1 MAQIIPYLK
10 FNGNCEEAM
19 TFYKESLD
27 AELELQKVE
36 NSPVASQMP
45 PEAGKRILHSMLTK
59 GSMVLMAS
67 DMIFQGNLEP
77 GNVISLTLNCD
88 SSEEINKYFEKLSG
102 GGEILYPL
110 KEEFWGATHGQVKD
124 KFGFVWMLNQDKKSL
139 VAEPGLHTI
148 TDIWEFDAP
157 IDLVFS
163 TMTDPFYV
171 KDWWGP
177 ARFST
182 QVDQMNVV
190 PGGSWRFIQK
200 DYENNEYAFHGVYH
214 TVLKP
219 TQLVYTFEFEGM
231 PGHVLMETINF
242 IRENNKTKVIS
253 TSVFQ
258 SVEDRNG
265 MFKSGAEEGSSESQ
279 NRLATLLGKL
289 KTK

>member
-10 FNGNCEEAM
+10 FNGFCEEAM

-59 GSMVLMAS
+59 NSMVLMAS
-67 DMIFQGNLEP
+67 DMIFAGNLEP
-77 GNVISLTLNCD
+77 GNVITLTLNCD
-88 SSEEINKYFEKLSG
+88 SSEEINRYFKKLSD

-124 KFGFVWMLNQDKKSL
+124 KFGFVWMLNHNKKSL
-139 VAEPGLHTI
+139 IAEPGLHSI
-148 TDIWEFDAP
+148 VDVWEFDAP
-157 IDLVFS
+157 IELVFT
-163 TMTDPFYV
+163 TMTDPVYI

-177 ARFST
+177 RRFST

-190 PGGSWRFIQK
+190 PGGSWRYIQR
-200 DYENNEYAFHGVYH
+200 DAENNLYAFHGVYH
-214 TVLKP
+214 TVLVP

-242 IRENNKTKVIS
+242 ASENNKTKVTS
-253 TSVFQ
+253 TSIFQ
-258 SVEDRNG
+258 SVEDRDG

-279 NRLATLLGKL
+279 DRLATLLSKL
-289 KTK
+289 KTM